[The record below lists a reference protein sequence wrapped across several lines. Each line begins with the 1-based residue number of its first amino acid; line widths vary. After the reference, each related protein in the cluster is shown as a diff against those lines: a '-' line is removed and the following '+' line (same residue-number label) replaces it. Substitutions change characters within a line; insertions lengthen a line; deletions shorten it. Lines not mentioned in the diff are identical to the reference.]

1 MTVPKRFGVLRF
13 FGMLMKVIAWIMLA
27 LSVLAA
33 IGAVIAGNA
42 AVVTNALTQFLPE
55 GVLIGAG
62 GGFVI
67 GIMVLLYGI
76 FNFLLLYV
84 VGESLHLS
92 LAMEE
97 NTRLTAALLLR
108 MHQESQPAEPASYG
122 QTGSGFVNEPFE

>member
-33 IGAVIAGNA
+33 IGAVIAGNS

-62 GGFVI
+62 GGFLI
-67 GIMVLLYGI
+67 GIMVL
-76 FNFLLLYV
+76 
-84 VGESLHLS
+84 
-92 LAMEE
+92 
-97 NTRLTAALLLR
+97 
-108 MHQESQPAEPASYG
+108 
-122 QTGSGFVNEPFE
+122 